1 MTIVVVLGDRA
12 MVTAEQDGTAV
23 PDDAAPHDAV
33 PDTTTPGDTVSEPVV
48 PDTTT
53 PGDAVPEP
61 VVPDTTLPS
70 DAVPEPAVPEPVVP
84 DTAKPGDAVR
94 EAAELSADERAEL
107 ARLRAEVANLRSQVA
122 AAPAVAEPPPVVPPS
137 RPRRQRWRSVV
148 ATLLIVI
155 GCILAPLSVAAVWA
169 KNLVTDTDR
178 YVATVTPLAS
188 DPAIQNAVANKITT
202 EIFVRLDVQ
211 GLTNEAV
218 DALAERGLPPRV
230 ATPLHALSEPLASGV
245 QSFVRDE
252 VEKFVASD
260 AFKDAWVTANRTA
273 HQALVAAL
281 TGQTGEG
288 ITIANDTVSINL
300 GPFIQDVKQRLVDR
314 GFDLANRIPD
324 INPSFTI
331 LQSDLITKAQGA
343 FRLLNAIGN
352 WLPVVDLIVLA
363 LGVYVAKGHR
373 RALLGAGLGL
383 AGSMVALALGIF
395 FVRTIYLNA
404 LPLGVLDHDAA
415 ASFYDTLV
423 RFLRLGLRTV
433 LVFGLVVALGAFLT
447 GTSVTAVRTR
457 MALSR
462 GIASLR
468 GGAEKAGFRTGRFGA
483 WVYRY
488 KRVLQ
493 FAVLGIAALVLVFW
507 DRPTGK
513 VIIVLALCA
522 LVVLAIIEFLG
533 RPPTPTPPEPVE
545 AESPAGAV
553 S

>member
-1 MTIVVVLGDRA
+1 M
-12 MVTAEQDGTAV
+12 
-23 PDDAAPHDAV
+23 
-33 PDTTTPGDTVSEPVV
+33 
-48 PDTTT
+48 
-53 PGDAVPEP
+53 PEP
-61 VVPDTTLPS
+61 
-70 DAVPEPAVPEPVVP
+70 AVPEPAVPEPAVP
-84 DTAKPGDAVR
+84 DAATPGGDAVPD
-94 EAAELSADERAEL
+94 ADELGADERAEL
-107 ARLRAEVANLRSQVA
+107 ERLRAEVANLRSQVA
-122 AAPAVAEPPPVVPPS
+122 AAPGVAEPPPVVPPS

-202 EIFVRLDVQ
+202 EIFARLDVQ
-211 GLTNEAV
+211 GITNQAV

-230 ATPLHALSEPLASGV
+230 ATRLHALSEPLASGV
-245 QSFVRDE
+245 QTFVRDE
-252 VEKFVASD
+252 VGKFVASD
-260 AFKDAWVTANRTA
+260 SFKDAWVTANRAA
-273 HQALVAAL
+273 HQALVAAM

-300 GPFIQDVKQRLVDR
+300 GPFIQVVKQRLVDR
-314 GFDLANRIPD
+314 GFELASRIPD

-343 FRLLNAIGN
+343 FHLLNALGN
-352 WLPVVDLIVLA
+352 WLPVVALILLA

-383 AGSMVALALGIF
+383 AGSMVVLALGIF

-404 LPLGVLDHDAA
+404 LPLGVLDHEAA

-433 LVFGLVVALGAFLT
+433 LVLGLVVALGRIPHRHLGDRGPNPYGAEPRSRRAARRRRESGLPHRADLARGST
-447 GTSVTAVRTR
+447 GTSACCSSRCLDRRACAGLLGSADWKGDHRPGTLRVGCAGDHRVPGTAADPNSPGAGGGGEPGR
-457 MALSR
+457 SC
-462 GIASLR
+462 SL
-468 GGAEKAGFRTGRFGA
+468 AFSSK
-483 WVYRY
+483 
-488 KRVLQ
+488 
-493 FAVLGIAALVLVFW
+493 
-507 DRPTGK
+507 
-513 VIIVLALCA
+513 
-522 LVVLAIIEFLG
+522 
-533 RPPTPTPPEPVE
+533 
-545 AESPAGAV
+545 S